1 MVMPMERAISAR
13 SVMYYGRFIGHRYGP
28 LVDGSERVDNF
39 LGTGAAA
46 FQIYENAGKRI
57 LLMQSF

>member
-1 MVMPMERAISAR
+1 
-13 SVMYYGRFIGHRYGP
+13 MYYGRFIGHRYGP
-28 LVDGSERVDNF
+28 LVDGSKRVDNF

-57 LLMQSF
+57 LLM